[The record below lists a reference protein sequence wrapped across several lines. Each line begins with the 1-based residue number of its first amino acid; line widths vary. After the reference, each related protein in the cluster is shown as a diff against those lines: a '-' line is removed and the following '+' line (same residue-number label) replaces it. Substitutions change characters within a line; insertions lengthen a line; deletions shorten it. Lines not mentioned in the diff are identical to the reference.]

1 MKPTS
6 SLAAV
11 ENSLT
16 DVALTQ
22 GREEVTTMKYE
33 KPEIREEVAAI
44 ATVRGG
50 KSTVTASDILN
61 ELTTVHAYE
70 ADE

>member
-6 SLAAV
+6 SLAAAGDV
-11 ENSLT
+11 LT
-16 DVALTQ
+16 DVVLTK
-22 GREEVTTMKYE
+22 GRKEVTTMKYE
-33 KPEIREEVAAI
+33 KPEIRAEAAAI

-50 KSTVTASDILN
+50 KSSVTASDILN
-61 ELTTVHAYE
+61 EVTTVHAYE